1 MTVMTHDVLSPWLAV
16 LSVRE
21 KGELFLL
28 SGKQMKDERENG

>member
-1 MTVMTHDVLSPWLAV
+1 MTHDVLATWLAV
-16 LSVRE
+16 LSIRE